1 MIMHI
6 NKKLALL
13 ILLATPLAACK
24 RPEPAE
30 PPPRPALTM
39 QIGASSSA
47 QEGWLVGEVRP
58 RFESAQGFRIGGKIT
73 ARKVEVG
80 DNVKKGQVLAVLDN
94 ADTGLALASAEAQI
108 RAAEADAALAKAD
121 YERQSQLLKRN
132 FISPAAL
139 DSFDAKAKS
148 TAARVAQLRADAD
161 VAKRQSQYTSLI
173 AERDG
178 VITEIHAEP
187 GQVVSSGE
195 TVAKVAVPDVLE
207 VLIAVPESRIKNL
220 AAGSA
225 TAVRL
230 WADRSKL
237 YTGKIREI
245 SPSADSL
252 TRTFNVRVSLV
263 NADAGIHMGMTAGVK
278 LPSAESSNTGE
289 ETHSNTI
296 PSSAVTEQNGTT
308 LAWVVDEK
316 SHQVQPRSITVGPYT
331 ESGVTVTSGLSE
343 GETIVVAGVHAL
355 VAGQVVTPV
364 AAHINQ

>member
-39 QIGASSSA
+39 QVGASSSS

-80 DNVKKGQVLAVLDN
+80 DIVKKGQVLAVLDTT
-94 ADTGLALASAEAQI
+94 DTGLALASAEAQI
-108 RAAEADAALAKAD
+108 RAAEADSALAKAD
-121 YERQSQLLKRN
+121 FERQSQLLKRN
-132 FISPAAL
+132 FISQAAL
-139 DSFDAKAKS
+139 DSFDAKAKA

-161 VAKRQSQYTSLI
+161 VAKHQSQYTSLI

-187 GQVVSSGE
+187 GQVVTSGE
-195 TVAKVAVPDVLE
+195 TVAKVAVPDMLE

-220 AAGSA
+220 ASGSA

-237 YTGKIREI
+237 YVGKIREI

-252 TRTFNVRVSLV
+252 TRTFNVRVSV
-263 NADAGIHMGMTAGVK
+263 TNPDAGIHMGMTAGVK
-278 LPSAESSNTGE
+278 LPSTDNKTGE
-289 ETHSNTI
+289 EAKSYTI
-296 PSSAVTEQNGTT
+296 PNSAVTEQNGTT

-316 SHQVQPRSITVGPYT
+316 TYQVQPRNITVGPYT
-331 ESGVTVTSGLSE
+331 ESGVTVSSGLSE

>member
-1 MIMHI
+1 MNMPI
-6 NKKLALL
+6 NKNLAFL
-13 ILLATPLAACK
+13 ILLLATLTACK

-39 QIGASSSA
+39 KIGASSA
-47 QEGWLVGEVRP
+47 AHEGWLVGEIRP
-58 RFESAQGFRIGGKIT
+58 RFESAQGFRIGGKII

-80 DNVKKGQVLAVLDN
+80 DTVKKGQVLAVLDS
-94 ADTGLALASAEAQI
+94 ADTGLAVASAEAQI

-132 FISPAAL
+132 FISAAAL
-139 DSFDAKAKS
+139 DSFDAKAKA
-148 TAARVAQLRADAD
+148 TAARVAQLRAESD
-161 VAKRQSQYTSLI
+161 VAKRQSQYTSLV

-195 TVAKVAVPDVLE
+195 AIAKVAVPNILE
-207 VLIAVPESRIKNL
+207 VQIAVPESRIKGL
-220 AAGSA
+220 AEGSP
-225 TAVRL
+225 TLIKL

-245 SPSADSL
+245 SPAADSL

-263 NADAGIHMGMTAGVK
+263 DSDSATHMGMTAGVR
-278 LPSAESSNTGE
+278 LTSNGSDSSEENT
-289 ETHSNTI
+289 SYTI
-296 PSSAVTEQNGTT
+296 PNSALTKQNDTT
-308 LAWVVDEK
+308 LVWVVDDK
-316 SHQVQPRSITVGPYT
+316 THQVQPRTVTVGPFT
-331 ESGVTVTSGLSE
+331 EAGVTVKSGLAE
-343 GETIVVAGVHAL
+343 GDIIVVAGVHTL

-364 AAHINQ
+364 AAQINQ

>member
-1 MIMHI
+1 MSMHI
-6 NKKLALL
+6 TKKLALL
-13 ILLATPLAACK
+13 ILLLTALAACK

-30 PPPRPALTM
+30 PPPRPVLTM
-39 QIGASSSA
+39 KIGASSA
-47 QEGWLVGEVRP
+47 AHEGWLVGEIRP

-94 ADTGLALASAEAQI
+94 ADTGLAVASAEAQI

-139 DSFDAKAKS
+139 DSFDAKAKA
-148 TAARVAQLRADAD
+148 TAARVAQLRAESD
-161 VAKRQSQYTSLI
+161 VAKRQSLYTSLI

-187 GQVVSSGE
+187 GQVVTSGE
-195 TVAKVAVPDVLE
+195 TVAKVAVPDMLE
-207 VLIAVPESRIKNL
+207 VLIAVPESRIKGL
-220 AAGSA
+220 AEGNA
-225 TAVRL
+225 TLIKL

-263 NADAGIHMGMTAGVK
+263 DADSGVHMGMTAGVR
-278 LPSAESSNTGE
+278 LPNNGNDSSEENT
-289 ETHSNTI
+289 SYTI
-296 PSSAVTEQNGTT
+296 PNSALTEQNDAT
-308 LAWVVDEK
+308 LVWVVDDK
-316 SHQVQPRSITVGPYT
+316 THQVQPRTVSVGPFT
-331 ESGVTVTSGLSE
+331 EAGVTVKSGLTE
-343 GETIVVAGVHAL
+343 GESIVVAGVHTL

-364 AAHINQ
+364 AAQINQ